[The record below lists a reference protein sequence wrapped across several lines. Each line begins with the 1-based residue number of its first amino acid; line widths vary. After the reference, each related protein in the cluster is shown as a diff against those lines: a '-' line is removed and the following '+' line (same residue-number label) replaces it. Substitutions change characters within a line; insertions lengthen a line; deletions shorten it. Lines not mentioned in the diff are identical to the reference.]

1 MMVNNRNANFRGE
14 VRKLRA
20 KVNEIVAPT
29 PIVAPATIIFD
40 IGEYCTF
47 ILCC

>member
-29 PIVAPATIIFD
+29 PIGCSCNYYF
-40 IGEYCTF
+40 
-47 ILCC
+47 